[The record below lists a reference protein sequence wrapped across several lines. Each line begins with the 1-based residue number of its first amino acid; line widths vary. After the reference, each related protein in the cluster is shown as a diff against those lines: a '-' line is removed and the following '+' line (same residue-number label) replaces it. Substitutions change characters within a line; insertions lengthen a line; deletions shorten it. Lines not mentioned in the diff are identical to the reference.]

1 MSKTKSENIVPDD
14 LILCRKNF
22 KKSLPGQTVNVMG
35 KDYATVA
42 LRLGV
47 LRRNLG
53 GKASITTEILHN
65 DSETCVVKAAV
76 AINGAV
82 IATGLAEEKKN
93 ATRINQ
99 TSALE
104 NCETSAVGRALAF
117 CGMTND
123 KIASAEEVSAAIEQ
137 QSVKTKEVLKSLQ
150 AVSHLGNYQKWISEN
165 KTFLADLKWNNP
177 LSYNDFMKEFT
188 SIKNQLKSKGVL
200 Q

>member
-1 MSKTKSENIVPDD
+1 MSKEKVKIVPDD
-14 LILCRKNF
+14 LILCINDFKN
-22 KKSLPGQTVNVMG
+22 SLNGQTINVMG

-42 LRLGV
+42 LRLAV
-47 LRRNLG
+47 ARRNLG
-53 GKASITTEILHN
+53 ARLNIATEVMHN
-65 DSETCVVKAAV
+65 DKETCVVKATV
-76 AINGAV
+76 SINDKIV
-82 IATGLAEEKKN
+82 ATGLAEEKKN
-93 ATRINQ
+93 ASRINQ

-137 QSVKTKEVLKSLQ
+137 QSKKVQEVLKSVQ
-150 AVSHLGNYQKWISEN
+150 SVSHLGNYQKWISEN

-177 LSYNDFMKEFT
+177 LSYNNFMKEFT

>member
-1 MSKTKSENIVPDD
+1 MSKEKVKIVPDD
-14 LILCRKNF
+14 LILCINDF
-22 KKSLPGQTVNVMG
+22 KRSLNGQTINVMG

-42 LRLGV
+42 LRLAV
-47 LRRNLG
+47 ARRNLG
-53 GKASITTEILHN
+53 SKLRIETEIMHN
-65 DSETCVVKAAV
+65 DKETCVVKATV
-76 AINGAV
+76 LINGMIV
-82 IATGLAEEKKN
+82 ATGLAEEKKN
-93 ATRINQ
+93 ASRINQ

-137 QSVKTKEVLKSLQ
+137 QSKKVQEVLKSLQ
-150 AVSHLGNYQKWISEN
+150 SVSHLGNYQKWITDN

-177 LSYNDFMKEFT
+177 LSYDSFMKEFA
-188 SIKNQLKSKGVL
+188 SIKSQLKSKGVL

>member
-1 MSKTKSENIVPDD
+1 
-14 LILCRKNF
+14 
-22 KKSLPGQTVNVMG
+22 MG
-35 KDYATVA
+35 KDYATIA
-42 LRLGV
+42 LRV
-47 LRRNLG
+47 AVARRNLG
-53 GKASITTEILHN
+53 SRLRIETEIMHN
-65 DSETCVVKAAV
+65 DNEVCVVKAT
-76 AINGAV
+76 IFLNGLV
-82 IATGLAEEKKN
+82 VATGLAEEKKN
-93 ATRINQ
+93 ASRINQ

-137 QSVKTKEVLKSLQ
+137 QSSKTKEVLKSLQ

>member
-1 MSKTKSENIVPDD
+1 MSKEKVKIVPDD
-14 LILCRKNF
+14 LILCINDF
-22 KKSLPGQTVNVMG
+22 KRSLNGQTINVMG
-35 KDYATVA
+35 KDYATIA
-42 LRLGV
+42 LRV
-47 LRRNLG
+47 AVARRNLG
-53 GKASITTEILHN
+53 SRLRIETEIMHN
-65 DSETCVVKAAV
+65 DNEVCVVKAT
-76 AINGAV
+76 IFLNGLV
-82 IATGLAEEKKN
+82 VATGLAEEKKN
-93 ATRINQ
+93 ASRINQ

-137 QSVKTKEVLKSLQ
+137 QSSKTKEVLKSLQ

>member
-1 MSKTKSENIVPDD
+1 MSKEKVKIVPDD
-14 LILCRKNF
+14 LILCINDF
-22 KKSLPGQTVNVMG
+22 KKSLNGQTINVMG
-35 KDYATVA
+35 KDYATIA
-42 LRLGV
+42 LRV
-47 LRRNLG
+47 AVARRNLG
-53 GKASITTEILHN
+53 SRLRIETEIMHN
-65 DSETCVVKAAV
+65 DNEVCVVKAT
-76 AINGAV
+76 IFLNGLV
-82 IATGLAEEKKN
+82 VATGLAEEKKN
-93 ATRINQ
+93 ASRINQ

>member
-1 MSKTKSENIVPDD
+1 MSKEKVKIVPDD
-14 LILCRKNF
+14 LILCINDF
-22 KKSLPGQTVNVMG
+22 KKSLNGQTINVMG
-35 KDYATVA
+35 KDYATIA
-42 LRLGV
+42 LRV
-47 LRRNLG
+47 AVARRNLG
-53 GKASITTEILHN
+53 ARLRIETEIMHN
-65 DSETCVVKAAV
+65 DNEVCVVKAT
-76 AINGAV
+76 IFLNGLV
-82 IATGLAEEKKN
+82 VATGLAEEKKN
-93 ATRINQ
+93 ASRINQ

-137 QSVKTKEVLKSLQ
+137 QSSKTKEVLKSLQ

>member
-1 MSKTKSENIVPDD
+1 MSKEKVKIVPDD
-14 LILCRKNF
+14 LILCINDF
-22 KKSLPGQTVNVMG
+22 KRSLNGQTINVMG

-42 LRLGV
+42 LRLAV
-47 LRRNLG
+47 ARRNLG
-53 GKASITTEILHN
+53 ARLNIATEVMHN
-65 DSETCVVKAAV
+65 DKETCVVKATV
-76 AINGAV
+76 LINGMIV
-82 IATGLAEEKKN
+82 ATGLAEEKKN
-93 ATRINQ
+93 ASRINQ

-137 QSVKTKEVLKSLQ
+137 QSKKVQEVLKSLQ
-150 AVSHLGNYQKWISEN
+150 SVSHLGNYQKWITDN

>member
-1 MSKTKSENIVPDD
+1 MSKQVKIVPDD
-14 LILCRKNF
+14 LILCINDF
-22 KKSLPGQTVNVMG
+22 KRSLNGQTINVMG

-42 LRLGV
+42 LRLAV
-47 LRRNLG
+47 ARRNLG
-53 GKASITTEILHN
+53 ARLNIATEVMHN
-65 DSETCVVKAAV
+65 DKETCVVKATV
-76 AINGAV
+76 SINDKIV
-82 IATGLAEEKKN
+82 ATGLAEEKKN
-93 ATRINQ
+93 ASRINQ

-137 QSVKTKEVLKSLQ
+137 QSSKTKEVLKSLQ